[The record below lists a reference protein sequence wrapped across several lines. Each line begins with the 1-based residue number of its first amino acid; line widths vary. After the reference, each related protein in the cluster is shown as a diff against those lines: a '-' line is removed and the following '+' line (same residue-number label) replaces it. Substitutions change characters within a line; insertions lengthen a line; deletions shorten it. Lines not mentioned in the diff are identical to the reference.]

1 MLLFTRAE
9 LVAQFTASEL
19 SKAQAIRRAGKI
31 KALSASEDGSRASGR
46 VRGSSGEIYEQV
58 MRVTRVGRALKIEGV
73 CSCPVGFDCKHVLA
87 LMLELVDRQG
97 KPETASEKALPGKAT
112 STPKAA
118 ALTPISPPSPVSA
131 VSAPLTVRAPETP
144 LPVPPVSIPAA
155 PFTPIELPA
164 ALQSWLENAEKTL
177 ENLSKSSRN
186 GSELHF
192 VLGLKVSPHQ
202 PTRLTLRISSAR
214 RLQDGSLGGL
224 KPYPLPR
231 SLDNLPIY
239 AQQDFELLRLMSAVQ
254 GAGSFDGTLELS
266 DAGLTQELLGKL
278 LESERLHW
286 NTLEADVL
294 IKGPSLS
301 ATPGWHSDALG
312 VQRPVLSF
320 QNDPLEQECVALP
333 LTPAW
338 YVDPAN
344 SSVGPVHTELAP
356 ALLRALWQCPPVA
369 PGASEGLARAL
380 EQLEQNAD
388 FKFPVPTVVRTQR
401 KKGTLERKI
410 VFYSEVQRPHSSYGS
425 YSSGSHGSYS
435 TYGSHGGAGQEDFL
449 DSAEVTLSY
458 DGQKVQSAAGM
469 APSQYKDGVLFRLER
484 DLGAEKKAIALLE
497 SLGLRPVPK
506 VYRNVYVPPARQAH
520 WTLSESGGEAQ
531 RQAWL
536 RFVAHSLPTLR
547 EAGWDVELDESFR
560 FNVSTPD
567 SWWGGIEQSEY
578 DWFGLELG
586 VMVGDEKVN
595 LLPLLADTLRTL
607 SPETLSEM
615 RDDEQIFVPLSGG
628 KLLALPLERLR
639 PLLGVLVELYGQQ
652 RGEAKLRL
660 NRLDAVRLAQLEA
673 GMELRWW
680 GGEKL
685 LELGRNL
692 REFKGIAPVKPSKKL
707 KAELRPYQL
716 EGLSWLSFLRENTLG
731 GILAD
736 DMGLGKTLQAL
747 AHLQLEVES
756 GRSSGKPSLVVA
768 PTSLMSNWQSEA
780 EKFTPNLKTLVLHG
794 KERAADFAKLG
805 QFDVVFTTYPLALRD
820 LAQLEKF
827 EFHYLILDEAQ
838 NVKNA
843 RSSTAQAISS
853 LKARHRLCLTGT
865 PLENHLG
872 ELWSLFHFLMPG
884 FLGDAERFRKLYR
897 NPIEKAGDTDR
908 RAALAAR
915 VRPFLLRRRKQEVAT
930 ELPPKTEM
938 VVKLELEG
946 PQRDLYET
954 LRVSLSERVREE
966 ISRKGLERSHI
977 MVLDA
982 LLKLRQVCC
991 DPRLV
996 KLTEAR
1002 KVQTSAKLEWLRETL
1017 PEMVEAG
1024 RRVLIF
1030 SQFATLLGLLE
1041 ETLKEEGIS
1050 YSKLTGETK
1059 DRPAQIEAFQ
1069 RGTNH
1074 VFLISLKAGGVGL
1087 NLTAADTVI
1096 HYDPWW
1102 NPAAENQA
1110 TDRAHRIGQDKPVFV
1125 YKLIAEG
1132 SLEERILQMQ
1142 QSKADLARGILE
1154 GDSIAGAKIT
1164 AEDLQALFAPL
1175 EGVETEKRAVEA

>member
-19 SKAQAIRRAGKI
+19 SKAQSIRRAGKI

-46 VRGSSGEIYEQV
+46 VRGSHGEVYEQV
-58 MRVTRVGRALKIEGV
+58 MRVSRVGRALKIEGV

-97 KPETASEKALPGKAT
+97 KPETAPEKATP
-112 STPKAA
+112 TPKEVAPP
-118 ALTPISPPSPVSA
+118 PISLPSSPPSI
-131 VSAPLTVRAPETP
+131 SAPLTARAPQTP
-144 LPVPPVSIPAA
+144 SPVLPAISTA

-231 SLDNLPIY
+231 NLESLPIY
-239 AQQDFELLRLMSAVQ
+239 AQQDFEVLRLISAVQ
-254 GAGSFDGTLELS
+254 GAGSYDGTLELT

-286 NTLEADVL
+286 NTLEGDVL
-294 IKGPSLS
+294 TKGPSQS
-301 ATPGWHSDALG
+301 AAPGWHSDALG

-320 QNDPLEQECVALP
+320 DLLNVDKLSVDKALEQACVALP

-338 YVDPAN
+338 YVDPTH
-344 SSVGPVHTELAP
+344 SSAGPVHTELAP

-410 VFYSEVQRPHSSYGS
+410 VFYSEVQWPHSSYGS
-425 YSSGSHGSYS
+425 YSSGNYGSYGNHGS
-435 TYGSHGGAGQEDFL
+435 AGQEDFL

-469 APSQYKDGVLFRLER
+469 APSQYKGGVLFRLER

-506 VYRNVYVPPARQAH
+506 VYRNVYVPPARQGH

-536 RFVAHSLPTLR
+536 KFVAHSLPTLR
-547 EAGWDVELDESFR
+547 EVGWDVELDDSFR

-586 VMVGDEKVN
+586 VMVNGEKVN

-607 SPETLSEM
+607 SPETLNEM

-628 KLLALPLERLR
+628 KLLALPLDRLR

-652 RGEAKLRL
+652 RGETKLRL

-692 REFKGIAPVKPSKKL
+692 REFKGITVVKPSKKL

-716 EGLSWLSFLRENTLG
+716 EGLSWLGFLRENNLG

-747 AHLQLEVES
+747 AHLQLEKES
-756 GRSSGKPSLVVA
+756 GRAKGPSLVVA
-768 PTSLMSNWQSEA
+768 PTSLMSNWQAEA

-794 KERAADFAKLG
+794 KERAADFAKLS
-805 QFDVVFTTYPLALRD
+805 QYDVVFTTYPLALRD
-820 LAQLEKF
+820 LTSLEKF

-838 NVKNA
+838 NVKNS

-897 NPIEKAGDTDR
+897 NPIEKAGDVDR

-966 ISRKGLERSHI
+966 ISKKGLERSHI

-1041 ETLKEEGIS
+1041 ETLKESDIP

-1154 GDSIAGAKIT
+1154 GDSIVGAKIT

-1175 EGVETEKRAVEA
+1175 EGVETEKSVVEA

>member
-9 LVAQFTASEL
+9 LVAQFSTSEL

-31 KALSASEDGSRASGR
+31 KALSASDDGSRASGR
-46 VRGSSGEIYEQV
+46 VRGSSGEVYEQV

-87 LMLELVDRQG
+87 LMLELVDRQA
-97 KPETASEKALPGKAT
+97 KPETAPEKALPTKAT
-112 STPKAA
+112 PTPKAA
-118 ALTPISPPSPVSA
+118 VPTPISLPSPIST
-131 VSAPLTVRAPETP
+131 PLTARAFEA
-144 LPVPPVSIPAA
+144 PVSIPAA
-155 PFTPIELPA
+155 PSTPIELPA
-164 ALQSWLENAEKTL
+164 SLQSWLENAEKTL

-192 VLGLKVSPHQ
+192 VLGLKISPHQ

-231 SLDNLPIY
+231 NLESLPIY
-239 AQQDFELLRLMSAVQ
+239 AQQDFEVLRLMSAVQ
-254 GAGSFDGTLELS
+254 GAGSYDGTYELT

-286 NTLEADVL
+286 NTLEANVL
-294 IKGPSLS
+294 TKGPSLS
-301 ATPGWHSDALG
+301 AAPGWHSDAHG

-320 QNDPLEQECVALP
+320 QNDSLEQACVALP

-338 YVDPAN
+338 YVDPVT
-344 SSVGPVHTELAP
+344 SSAGPVHTELAP

-410 VFYSEVQRPHSSYGS
+410 VFYSEMQRPHSSHGRFGS
-425 YSSGSHGSYS
+425 G
-435 TYGSHGGAGQEDFL
+435 GQEDFL

-469 APSQYKDGVLFRLER
+469 APRQYKEGVLFRLER

-506 VYRNVYVPPARQAH
+506 VYRNVYVPPARQGH

-536 RFVAHSLPTLR
+536 KFVAHSLPTLR
-547 EAGWDVELDESFR
+547 EAGWDVELDQSFR

-586 VMVGDEKVN
+586 VMVNGEKVN

-692 REFKGIAPVKPSKKL
+692 REFKGIAPVKPSRKL
-707 KAELRPYQL
+707 KAKLRPYQL

-756 GRSSGKPSLVVA
+756 GRARGPSLVVA
-768 PTSLMSNWQSEA
+768 PTSLMSNWKAEA

-794 KERAADFAKLG
+794 KERASDFAKLG

-820 LAQLEKF
+820 LSQLEKF

-838 NVKNA
+838 NVKNS

-897 NPIEKAGDTDR
+897 NPIEKAGDVER

-1002 KVQTSAKLEWLRETL
+1002 KVLISAKLEWLRETL

-1041 ETLKEEGIS
+1041 ETLRESDIP

-1175 EGVETEKRAVEA
+1175 EGVESEKRAVEA

>member
-9 LVAQFTASEL
+9 LIAQFTASEI
-19 SKAQAIRRAGKI
+19 SKAQSIRREGKI
-31 KALSASEDGSRASGR
+31 KALTASEDGSRASGR
-46 VRGSSGEIYEQV
+46 VRGTQGNVYEQV

-73 CSCPVGFDCKHVLA
+73 CSCPVGFECKHVLA
-87 LMLELVDRQG
+87 LLLELVDRQ
-97 KPETASEKALPGKAT
+97 PVPEKAVKPAPLPEKIPPSSVKPAPVPVSQSVGA
-112 STPKAA
+112 SSLGSVSSPRRLEVLRVPA
-118 ALTPISPPSPVSA
+118 ALSQPPA
-131 VSAPLTVRAPETP
+131 QT
-144 LPVPPVSIPAA
+144 SIQS
-155 PFTPIELPA
+155 IELPE
-164 ALQSWLENAEKTL
+164 ALQNWLIGTEKTL
-177 ENLSKSSRN
+177 ENLNKSAKN
-186 GSELHF
+186 GQELHF
-192 VLGLKVSPHQ
+192 VLGLKSSPHQ
-202 PTRLTLRISSAR
+202 PTRLTLKLSSAR
-214 RLQDGSLGGL
+214 VLQDGSLGGV

-231 SLDNLPIY
+231 SLDNLAVV
-239 AQQDFELLRLMSAVQ
+239 AQQDFELLRLLQACL
-254 GAGSFDGTLELS
+254 GTGSFDGLYEIT
-266 DAGLTQELLGKL
+266 DVGLAQELLERL
-278 LESERLHW
+278 LDTDRLHW
-286 NTLEADVL
+286 GRLEGEVL
-294 IKGPSLS
+294 RRGEPR
-301 ATPGWHSDALG
+301 AAQAGWQSDPLG
-312 VQRPVLSF
+312 VQRPTLIMDLILEGA
-320 QNDPLEQECVALP
+320 QNGPLEPVMVALP

-338 YVDPAN
+338 YVDSDALRLGRVDTKL
-344 SSVGPVHTELAP
+344 SA

-369 PGASEGLARAL
+369 PGVSEGLARAL
-380 EQLEQNAD
+380 EPYSDLH
-388 FKFPVPTVVRTQR
+388 FPAPTVVRTQR

-410 VFYSEVQRPHSSYGS
+410 TFYSELQRSHSSIN
-425 YSSGSHGSYS
+425 SGY
-435 TYGSHGGAGQEDFL
+435 GQEAFL
-449 DSAEVTLSY
+449 DSAEVTLGY
-458 DGQKVQSAAGM
+458 DGQKVQSAAGA
-469 APSQYKDGVLFRLER
+469 APSQYRDGTLYRLER
-484 DLGAEKKAIALLE
+484 DLGAEKKAMALLE
-497 SLGLRPVPK
+497 SLNLRPIQK
-506 VYRNVYVPPARQAH
+506 VYKNVYIPPVRQSH
-520 WTLSESGGEAQ
+520 WTLPETMGEAQ

-536 RFVAHSLPTLR
+536 RFVAHSIPVLR
-547 EAGWDVELDESFR
+547 EAGWEVELSDSFR
-560 FNVSTPD
+560 FNVSTPE
-567 SWWGGIEQSEY
+567 SWWGGIEQTEH

-586 VMVGDEKVN
+586 VMVGGEKVN

-607 SPETLSEM
+607 TPESLLEM

-628 KLLALPLERLR
+628 KLLALPMDRIR

-673 GMELRWW
+673 GMQLRWW

-692 REFKGIAPVKPSKKL
+692 REFRGIVAVKPSKKL
-707 KAELRPYQL
+707 CAEMRPYQL
-716 EGLSWLSFLRENTLG
+716 EGLSWLGFLRQNDLN

-747 AHLQLEVES
+747 AHLQLEKES
-756 GRSSGKPSLVVA
+756 GRSRGKTSLVVA
-768 PTSLMSNWQSEA
+768 PTSLMSNWRSEA

-794 KERAADFAKLG
+794 KERAADFAKLS

-820 LAQLEKF
+820 LSQLKKF
-827 EFHYLILDEAQ
+827 DFHYLILDEAQ
-838 NVKNA
+838 NVKNS

-853 LKARHRLCLTGT
+853 LKAKHRLCLTGT

-897 NPIEKAGDTDR
+897 NPIEKGGDLER
-908 RAALAAR
+908 RDALAAR

-966 ISRKGLERSHI
+966 ISKKGLERSHI

-1002 KVQTSAKLEWLRETL
+1002 KVQVSAKLEWLRETL
-1017 PEMVEAG
+1017 PEMVGEG

-1041 ETLKEEGIS
+1041 ETLKESGIP

-1059 DRPAQIEAFQ
+1059 DRPAQIDAFQ
-1069 RGTNH
+1069 SGSTH

-1142 QSKADLARGILE
+1142 QGKADLARGILE
-1154 GDSIAGAKIT
+1154 GDAGASSKIT

-1175 EGVETEKRAVEA
+1175 EGGETERRTVKA